1 MTVLTIAPD
10 LMTHQVSN
18 SLRNGIENIG
28 DAIDNKLTICVLAA
42 LLPELAAIYPSAKL
56 VGLEHEH
63 RIFRELNK
71 GACGAAILSEEMIQA
86 GFAGKSNTWDCDEQ
100 AAGKVTGFDAIVG
113 ASCMMKV
120 KRSCHVAGCSLGYQH
135 VGELVFIR
143 SILKK
148 MSKNRM

>member
-1 MTVLTIAPD
+1 MTVLTVAPD

-71 GACGAAILSEEMIQA
+71 GTCGAAIMSEEMMMA

-100 AAGKVTGFDAIVG
+100 AAGKVTSFEATVG
-113 ASCMMKV
+113 ATCFLI
-120 KRSCHVAGCSLGYQH
+120 SLLL
-135 VGELVFIR
+135 ELVVSSPASQHAR
-143 SILKK
+143 S
-148 MSKNRM
+148 RVTP